1 MKLRR
6 LAGIT
11 PQGVNRYELFR
22 DYGQPFVTDF
32 FAAFPAALKAST
44 SKMEA
49 MPGRNGPPGAL
60 TTLYEVLFAGMLAS
74 REPLA

>member
-11 PQGVNRYELFR
+11 PQGENRYEPAYV
-22 DYGQPFVTDF
+22 YGQPFVTDF
-32 FAAFPAALKAST
+32 LAAFPAALKAST

-49 MPGRNGPPGAL
+49 MPGRNGLPGAEA
-60 TTLYEVLFAGMLAS
+60 TTYDVLFAGMLATS
-74 REPLA
+74 EPLI